1 MERPGSRPRITVVG
15 LGPAGASYLSTAVVD
30 LMAAAERTLVRTTRH
45 AAAAGLI
52 GVESLDHHYEEADTF
67 EEVYRAMVEELVT
80 VAGHHAPVP
89 IVYAVPGSPLIAE
102 RTVELLRADSRVD
115 VSIVP
120 GLSFLDL
127 AWERLGLDPL
137 SEGVRLVDAERF
149 AAQTDGRAGPCLV
162 AQCWSQSLL
171 SEIKLSAGEH
181 EDHVPPEVV
190 LLHHLGLDDE
200 QIVPVS
206 WWDMDRTIAPD
217 HLTSLFIPRRERA
230 RGMDEMARLE
240 ELVRTLRAQCP
251 WDRAQTHT
259 TLMPHLLEES
269 YEVLDALG
277 DVGAPED
284 AGGSAFAHLEEE
296 LGDLLF
302 QIVFHAR
309 LAEEEGRFTLADVA
323 RGVHD
328 KLVHRHPHVFGDVNA
343 ATAEEVA
350 SNWEEIKQQE
360 KGRSSVTDGIPNA
373 LPALLL
379 STKLQRKALAVD
391 LHVPAIG
398 DGPAGLPQ
406 QIAAL
411 ADDLPVVADADAPP
425 TAASAAIE
433 RLVGDLLFGLADLSR
448 RLGIDPEQALR
459 SRALAFRD
467 LIVALEGQSAREVA
481 G

>member
-1 MERPGSRPRITVVG
+1 MGQARGPTSPWWALARPVP
-15 LGPAGASYLSTAVVD
+15 SYLSNVVVD
-30 LMAAAERTLVRTTRH
+30 LMAAAERVLVRTLRH
-45 AAAAGLI
+45 PAAAGLV
-52 GVESLDHHYEEADTF
+52 GVESLDHHYEEAETF

-80 VAGHHAPVP
+80 VARHHAPVP

-102 RTVELLRADSRVD
+102 RTVELLRADPRVE
-115 VSIVP
+115 VTIVP

-149 AAQTDGRAGPCLV
+149 AAQTDGRAGPFLV
-162 AQCWSQSLL
+162 AQCWSRSLL

-181 EDHVPPEVV
+181 EDRVPPEVV

-200 QIVPVS
+200 QIVPVD

-217 HLTSLFIPRRERA
+217 HLTSLFIPRHGSA

-251 WDRAQTHT
+251 WDRAQTHS
-259 TLMPHLLEES
+259 TLRPHLLEES

-277 DVGAPED
+277 ELED
-284 AGGSAFAHLEEE
+284 PGDADGSAFAHLEEE

-309 LAEEEGRFTLADVA
+309 LAEEEGRFALADVA

-328 KLVHRHPHVFGDVNA
+328 KLVHRHPHVFGDVDA
-343 ATAEEVA
+343 ATAEEVV
-350 SNWEEIKQQE
+350 SNWEEIKQRE

-379 STKLQRKALAVD
+379 STKLQRKALAVN
-391 LHVPAIG
+391 LQVPAPG
-398 DGPAGLPQ
+398 DGPAGLAQ

-411 ADDLPVVADADAPP
+411 ADDLPVVAEADAPL
-425 TAASAAIE
+425 TAATAATADIE
-433 RLVGDLLFGLADLSR
+433 GLVGDLLFALADLSR

-467 LIVALEGQSAREVA
+467 HIVALEGPSARSR
-481 G
+481 

>member
-1 MERPGSRPRITVVG
+1 
-15 LGPAGASYLSTAVVD
+15 
-30 LMAAAERTLVRTTRH
+30 
-45 AAAAGLI
+45 
-52 GVESLDHHYEEADTF
+52 
-67 EEVYRAMVEELVT
+67 
-80 VAGHHAPVP
+80 
-89 IVYAVPGSPLIAE
+89 
-102 RTVELLRADSRVD
+102 
-115 VSIVP
+115 
-120 GLSFLDL
+120 
-127 AWERLGLDPL
+127 
-137 SEGVRLVDAERF
+137 
-149 AAQTDGRAGPCLV
+149 
-162 AQCWSQSLL
+162 
-171 SEIKLSAGEH
+171 
-181 EDHVPPEVV
+181 
-190 LLHHLGLDDE
+190 
-200 QIVPVS
+200 
-206 WWDMDRTIAPD
+206 
-217 HLTSLFIPRRERA
+217 
-230 RGMDEMARLE
+230 
-240 ELVRTLRAQCP
+240 
-251 WDRAQTHT
+251 
-259 TLMPHLLEES
+259 
-269 YEVLDALG
+269 
-277 DVGAPED
+277 
-284 AGGSAFAHLEEE
+284 
-296 LGDLLF
+296 
-302 QIVFHAR
+302 
-309 LAEEEGRFTLADVA
+309 VA